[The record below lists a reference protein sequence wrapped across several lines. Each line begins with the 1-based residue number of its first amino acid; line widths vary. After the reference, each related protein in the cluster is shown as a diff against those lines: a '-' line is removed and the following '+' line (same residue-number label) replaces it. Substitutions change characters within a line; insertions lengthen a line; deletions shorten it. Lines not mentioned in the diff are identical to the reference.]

1 MLSQLYIENIAV
13 IRQATID
20 FQQGFHVFTGE
31 TGAGKTILISAIN
44 AVLGGRTF
52 KEIIRTGETRATV
65 SALFTEISEELCKKI
80 EVLGYPL
87 EDNQLLVQREIDL
100 SGKGQCRL
108 DGRPATA
115 AMLREVCSL
124 LIDIHGQHDNQE
136 LLSAEKHLGFLDS
149 YGAYPQEMA
158 AYTAAYERMCECAAR
173 LDKLQMDESY
183 KLQRMDILQFQIKEI
198 GDAKLTDGEEERLV
212 EQQKRIRNAERITE
226 SLGAVYTLLNGNGEE
241 MRGALE
247 ALEEVSTELDTASK
261 YLTEFG
267 GYSEKLSD
275 AYYMLEELGS
285 RARDT
290 LEDADFD
297 PRQLDA
303 IESRLDTIYKLKKK
317 YGNSIAE
324 ILEYFERI
332 SEEYQSLEL
341 SDELT
346 AHLQREL
353 DEANLVLHTVAEALT
368 ACRLAAAAEF
378 SERVEQELA
387 YLDMAGVRFSITRR
401 EKPYGPT
408 GADEMEFM
416 ICTNT
421 GEEAKPLA
429 KIASGGELARIM
441 LAIKNVLAEKDGIGT
456 IIFDEVDTGVS
467 GRAAQKIGKKL
478 AEVARHRQV
487 ICVTHLAPV
496 AACAAHHYRIYKTV
510 EDGRTFTRVEELTR
524 PQRVQELARM
534 MVGEN
539 ITDSALKSAEEMLE
553 SQFYLAYVMPPL
565 TGAARFLPK

>member
-149 YGAYPQEMA
+149 YGTYPQEMA

-241 MRGALE
+241 MRGVLE
-247 ALEEVSTELDTASK
+247 ALEEVSTELDTAAK

-297 PRQLDA
+297 PRQLDD

-524 PQRVQELARM
+524 PQRVQELARI

-553 SQFYLAYVMPPL
+553 S
-565 TGAARFLPK
+565 

>member
-241 MRGALE
+241 MRGVLE
-247 ALEEVSTELDTASK
+247 ALEEVSTELDTAAK

-297 PRQLDA
+297 PRQLDD

-353 DEANLVLHTVAEALT
+353 DEANLALHTAAEALT
-368 ACRLAAAAEF
+368 ARRLAAAAEF

-524 PQRVQELARM
+524 PQRVQELARI

-553 SQFYLAYVMPPL
+553 S
-565 TGAARFLPK
+565 

>member
-241 MRGALE
+241 MRGVLE
-247 ALEEVSTELDTASK
+247 ALEEVSTELDTAAK

-416 ICTNT
+416 ISTNT

-524 PQRVQELARM
+524 PQRVQELARI

-553 SQFYLAYVMPPL
+553 S
-565 TGAARFLPK
+565 

>member
-510 EDGRTFTRVEELTR
+510 KDGRTFTRVEELTR
-524 PQRVQELARM
+524 PQRVQELARI

-553 SQFYLAYVMPPL
+553 S
-565 TGAARFLPK
+565 

>member
-52 KEIIRTGETRATV
+52 KEIIRSGETRATV
-65 SALFTEISEELCKKI
+65 SALFTEIPEELCKKI

-241 MRGALE
+241 MRGVLE
-247 ALEEVSTELDTASK
+247 ALEEVSTELDTAAK
-261 YLTEFG
+261 YLTEFE

-303 IESRLDTIYKLKKK
+303 IESCLDTIYKLKKK

-524 PQRVQELARM
+524 PQRVQELARI

-553 SQFYLAYVMPPL
+553 S
-565 TGAARFLPK
+565 

>member
-261 YLTEFG
+261 YLTEFW

-297 PRQLDA
+297 PRQLDD

-524 PQRVQELARM
+524 PQRVQELARI

-539 ITDSALKSAEEMLE
+539 ITESALKSAEEMLE
-553 SQFYLAYVMPPL
+553 S
-565 TGAARFLPK
+565 

>member
-241 MRGALE
+241 MRGVLE
-247 ALEEVSTELDTASK
+247 ALEEVSTELDTAAK

-478 AEVARHRQV
+478 AEVARHRQA

-524 PQRVQELARM
+524 SQRVQELARI

-553 SQFYLAYVMPPL
+553 S
-565 TGAARFLPK
+565 

>member
-241 MRGALE
+241 MRGVLE
-247 ALEEVSTELDTASK
+247 ALEEVSTELDTAAK

-285 RARDT
+285 RARYT

-524 PQRVQELARM
+524 PQRVQELARI

-553 SQFYLAYVMPPL
+553 S
-565 TGAARFLPK
+565 

>member
-65 SALFTEISEELCKKI
+65 SALFTEIPEELCKKI

-149 YGAYPQEMA
+149 YGAYRQEMA
-158 AYTAAYERMCECAAR
+158 AYTAAYEKMCECAAR

-198 GDAKLTDGEEERLV
+198 GDAKLSDGEEERLV

-241 MRGALE
+241 MRGVLE
-247 ALEEVSTELDTASK
+247 ALEEVSTELDTAAK

-416 ICTNT
+416 ICTNA

-524 PQRVQELARM
+524 PQRVQELARI

-553 SQFYLAYVMPPL
+553 S
-565 TGAARFLPK
+565 

>member
-241 MRGALE
+241 MCGVLE
-247 ALEEVSTELDTASK
+247 ALEEVSTELDTAAK

-467 GRAAQKIGKKL
+467 GSAAQKIGKKL

-524 PQRVQELARM
+524 PQRVQELARI

-553 SQFYLAYVMPPL
+553 S
-565 TGAARFLPK
+565 

>member
-52 KEIIRTGETRATV
+52 KEIIRSGETRATV
-65 SALFTEISEELCKKI
+65 SALFTEIPEELCKKI

-158 AYTAAYERMCECAAR
+158 AYTAAYERMGECAAR

-241 MRGALE
+241 MRGVLE
-247 ALEEVSTELDTASK
+247 ALEEVSTELDTAAK
-261 YLTEFG
+261 YLTEFE

-524 PQRVQELARM
+524 PQRVQELARI

-539 ITDSALKSAEEMLE
+539 ITESALKSAEEMLE
-553 SQFYLAYVMPPL
+553 S
-565 TGAARFLPK
+565 

>member
-87 EDNQLLVQREIDL
+87 EDNQLLVQREIAL

-198 GDAKLTDGEEERLV
+198 GDAKLSDGEEERLV

-241 MRGALE
+241 MRGVLE
-247 ALEEVSTELDTASK
+247 ALEEVSTELDTAAK

-297 PRQLDA
+297 PRQLDD

-524 PQRVQELARM
+524 PQRVQELARI

-553 SQFYLAYVMPPL
+553 S
-565 TGAARFLPK
+565 

>member
-65 SALFTEISEELCKKI
+65 SALFTEIPAEICSKI
-80 EVLGYPL
+80 EKLGYPL

-158 AYTAAYERMCECAAR
+158 DYAAAYEQMCDCAAR
-173 LDKLQMDESY
+173 LEKLQMDESY
-183 KLQRMDILQFQIKEI
+183 KLQRMDILQFQLKEI
-198 GDAKLTDGEEERLV
+198 GEAKLTVGEEEQLV
-212 EQQKRIRNAERITE
+212 EQQKRIRNSERITE
-226 SLGAVYTLLNGNGEE
+226 SLGAIYTLLNGDGEE

-247 ALEEVSTELDTASK
+247 ALEEVSSELDTAAK
-261 YLTEFG
+261 YLPDFE
-267 GYSEKLSD
+267 GYGEKLSD
-275 AYYMLEELGS
+275 AYYLLEELGS

-297 PRQLDA
+297 PRQLNA
-303 IESRLDTIYKLKKK
+303 IEDRLDTIYKLKKK
-317 YGNSIAE
+317 YGGSIAD
-324 ILEYFERI
+324 ILEYYEKI

-346 AHLQREL
+346 ARLQRDL
-353 DEANLVLHTVAEALT
+353 DEANLVLRDAAKALT
-368 ACRLAAAAEF
+368 ARRLTAAAAF
-378 SERVEQELA
+378 SQRVEAELA
-387 YLDMAGVRFSITRR
+387 YLDMAGVKFSITRR

-467 GRAAQKIGKKL
+467 GRAAQKIGRKL

-510 EDGRTFTRVEELTR
+510 EAGRTFTRVEELNR
-524 PQRVQELARM
+524 SQRVQELARI

-539 ITDSALKSAEEMLE
+539 ITESALKSAEEMLTE
-553 SQFYLAYVMPPL
+553 A
-565 TGAARFLPK
+565 

>member
-65 SALFTEISEELCKKI
+65 SALFTEIPEELCKKI

-158 AYTAAYERMCECAAR
+158 AYTAAYEKMCECAAR
-173 LDKLQMDESY
+173 LHKLQMDESY

-198 GDAKLTDGEEERLV
+198 GDAKLSDGEEEQLV

-226 SLGAVYTLLNGNGEE
+226 SLGAVYTLLNGDGEE

-247 ALEEVSTELDTASK
+247 ALEEVSTELDTAAK
-261 YLTEFG
+261 YLTEFE

-297 PRQLDA
+297 PRQLNA
-303 IESRLDTIYKLKKK
+303 IEARLDTIYKLKKK
-317 YGNSIAE
+317 YGGSIAE
-324 ILEYFERI
+324 ILAYYEKI

-346 AHLQREL
+346 ARLQREL
-353 DEANLVLHTVAEALT
+353 DEANLALRAAAEALT
-368 ACRLAAAAEF
+368 TRRIVAAAEF
-378 SERVEQELA
+378 SERVEAELK
-387 YLDMAGVRFSITRR
+387 YLDMAGVKFSITRR
-401 EKPYGPT
+401 EKSYGPT

-496 AACAAHHYRIYKTV
+496 AACAAHHYRIFKTV

-524 PQRVQELARM
+524 PQRVQELARI

-553 SQFYLAYVMPPL
+553 S
-565 TGAARFLPK
+565 

>member
-241 MRGALE
+241 MRGVLE
-247 ALEEVSTELDTASK
+247 ALEEVSTELDTAAK

-297 PRQLDA
+297 PRQLDD

-416 ICTNT
+416 ISTNT

-524 PQRVQELARM
+524 PQRVQELARI

-553 SQFYLAYVMPPL
+553 S
-565 TGAARFLPK
+565 

>member
-158 AYTAAYERMCECAAR
+158 AYTAAYEKMCECAAR

-241 MRGALE
+241 MRGVLE
-247 ALEEVSTELDTASK
+247 ALEEVSTELDTAAK

-416 ICTNT
+416 ISTNT

-524 PQRVQELARM
+524 PQRVQELARI

-539 ITDSALKSAEEMLE
+539 ITESALKSAEEMLE
-553 SQFYLAYVMPPL
+553 S
-565 TGAARFLPK
+565 

>member
-149 YGAYPQEMA
+149 YGAYRQEMA
-158 AYTAAYERMCECAAR
+158 AYTAAYEKMCDCAAR

-247 ALEEVSTELDTASK
+247 ALEEVSTELDTAAK

-297 PRQLDA
+297 PRQLDD

-524 PQRVQELARM
+524 PQRVQELARI

-553 SQFYLAYVMPPL
+553 S
-565 TGAARFLPK
+565 

>member
-80 EVLGYPL
+80 EALGYPL

-149 YGAYPQEMA
+149 YGAYRQEMA

-241 MRGALE
+241 MRGVLE
-247 ALEEVSTELDTASK
+247 ALEEVSTELDTAAK

-297 PRQLDA
+297 PRQLNA

-487 ICVTHLAPV
+487 ICVTHLASV

-524 PQRVQELARM
+524 PQRVQELARI

-553 SQFYLAYVMPPL
+553 S
-565 TGAARFLPK
+565 

>member
-65 SALFTEISEELCKKI
+65 SALFTEIPEELCKKI

-149 YGAYPQEMA
+149 YGAYPLEMA
-158 AYTAAYERMCECAAR
+158 AYTAAYEKMCECAAR
-173 LDKLQMDESY
+173 LHKLQMDESY

-198 GDAKLTDGEEERLV
+198 GDAKLSDGEEEQLV

-226 SLGAVYTLLNGNGEE
+226 SLGAVYTLLNGDGEE

-247 ALEEVSTELDTASK
+247 ALEEVSTELDTAAK
-261 YLTEFG
+261 YLTEFE

-324 ILEYFERI
+324 ILEYFDRI
-332 SEEYQSLEL
+332 NEEYQSLEL

-346 AHLQREL
+346 ARLQREL
-353 DEANLVLHTVAEALT
+353 DEANLALRAAAEALT
-368 ACRLAAAAEF
+368 TRRIVAAAEF
-378 SERVEQELA
+378 SERVEAELK
-387 YLDMAGVRFSITRR
+387 YLDMAGVKFSITRR
-401 EKPYGPT
+401 EKSYGPT

-524 PQRVQELARM
+524 PQRVQELARI

-553 SQFYLAYVMPPL
+553 S
-565 TGAARFLPK
+565 

>member
-241 MRGALE
+241 MRGVLE
-247 ALEEVSTELDTASK
+247 ALEEVSTELDTAAK

-401 EKPYGPT
+401 GKPYGPT

-524 PQRVQELARM
+524 PQRVQELARI

-553 SQFYLAYVMPPL
+553 S
-565 TGAARFLPK
+565 

>member
-241 MRGALE
+241 MRGVLE
-247 ALEEVSTELDTASK
+247 ALEEVSTELDTAAK

-297 PRQLDA
+297 PRQLDD

-416 ICTNT
+416 ICTNA

-524 PQRVQELARM
+524 PQRVQELARI

-553 SQFYLAYVMPPL
+553 S
-565 TGAARFLPK
+565 

>member
-65 SALFTEISEELCKKI
+65 SALFTEISEELCKMI

-149 YGAYPQEMA
+149 YGAYRQEMA
-158 AYTAAYERMCECAAR
+158 AYTAAYEKMCDCAAR

-198 GDAKLTDGEEERLV
+198 GDAKLSDGEEERLV

-241 MRGALE
+241 MRGVLE
-247 ALEEVSTELDTASK
+247 ALEEVSTELDAAAK

-524 PQRVQELARM
+524 PQRVQELARI

-553 SQFYLAYVMPPL
+553 S
-565 TGAARFLPK
+565 

>member
-65 SALFTEISEELCKKI
+65 SALFTEIPEELCKKI

-241 MRGALE
+241 MRGVLE

-275 AYYMLEELGS
+275 AYYMLEELGN

-524 PQRVQELARM
+524 PQRVQELARI

-539 ITDSALKSAEEMLE
+539 ITESALKSAEEMLE
-553 SQFYLAYVMPPL
+553 S
-565 TGAARFLPK
+565 

>member
-52 KEIIRTGETRATV
+52 KEIIRSGETRATV
-65 SALFTEISEELCKKI
+65 SALFTEIPEELCKKI

-183 KLQRMDILQFQIKEI
+183 KLQRMDILQFQVKEI

-241 MRGALE
+241 MRGVLE
-247 ALEEVSTELDTASK
+247 ALEEVSTELDTAAK

-353 DEANLVLHTVAEALT
+353 DEANLVLHTMAEALT

-524 PQRVQELARM
+524 PQRVQELARI

-553 SQFYLAYVMPPL
+553 S
-565 TGAARFLPK
+565 

>member
-65 SALFTEISEELCKKI
+65 SALFTEIPEELCKKI

-149 YGAYPQEMA
+149 YGAYRQEMA
-158 AYTAAYERMCECAAR
+158 TYTAAYERMCECAAR

-241 MRGALE
+241 MRGVLE
-247 ALEEVSTELDTASK
+247 ALEEVSTELDTAAK

-297 PRQLDA
+297 PRQLDD

-524 PQRVQELARM
+524 PQRVQELARI

-553 SQFYLAYVMPPL
+553 S
-565 TGAARFLPK
+565 

>member
-149 YGAYPQEMA
+149 YGAYWQEMA

-241 MRGALE
+241 MRGVLE
-247 ALEEVSTELDTASK
+247 ALEEVSTELDTAAK

-297 PRQLDA
+297 PRQLDD

-524 PQRVQELARM
+524 PQRVQELARI

-553 SQFYLAYVMPPL
+553 S
-565 TGAARFLPK
+565 

>member
-241 MRGALE
+241 MRGVLE
-247 ALEEVSTELDTASK
+247 TLEEVSTELDTAAK

-368 ACRLAAAAEF
+368 ACRLAAAAEL

-524 PQRVQELARM
+524 PQRVQELARI

-553 SQFYLAYVMPPL
+553 S
-565 TGAARFLPK
+565 

>member
-241 MRGALE
+241 MCGVLE
-247 ALEEVSTELDTASK
+247 ALEEVSTELDTAAK

-524 PQRVQELARM
+524 PQRVQELARI

-553 SQFYLAYVMPPL
+553 S
-565 TGAARFLPK
+565 

>member
-212 EQQKRIRNAERITE
+212 EQQKRSRNAERITE

-297 PRQLDA
+297 PRQLDD

-524 PQRVQELARM
+524 PQRVQELARI

-553 SQFYLAYVMPPL
+553 S
-565 TGAARFLPK
+565 

>member
-65 SALFTEISEELCKKI
+65 SALFTEIPAEICSKI
-80 EVLGYPL
+80 EKLGYPL
-87 EDNQLLVQREIDL
+87 EDGQLLVQREIDL
-100 SGKGQCRL
+100 LGKGQCRL

-158 AYTAAYERMCECAAR
+158 DYAAAYEQMCDCAAR
-173 LDKLQMDESY
+173 LEKLQMDESY
-183 KLQRMDILQFQIKEI
+183 KLQRMDILQFQLKEI
-198 GDAKLTDGEEERLV
+198 GEAKLTVGEEEQLV

-226 SLGAVYTLLNGNGEE
+226 SLGAIYTLLNGDGEE
-241 MRGALE
+241 MCGALE
-247 ALEEVSTELDTASK
+247 TLEEVFSELDTAAK
-261 YLTEFG
+261 YLPDFE
-267 GYSEKLSD
+267 GYGEKLSD
-275 AYYMLEELGS
+275 AYYLLEELGS

-290 LEDADFD
+290 LEDADYD
-297 PRQLDA
+297 PRQLNA
-303 IESRLDTIYKLKKK
+303 IEDRLDTIYKLKKK
-317 YGNSIAE
+317 YGGSIAD
-324 ILEYFERI
+324 ILEYYEKI

-346 AHLQREL
+346 ARLQREL
-353 DEANLVLHTVAEALT
+353 DEANLVLRDAAKALT
-368 ACRLAAAAEF
+368 ARRLTAAAAF
-378 SERVEQELA
+378 SQRVEAELA
-387 YLDMAGVRFSITRR
+387 YLDMAGVKFSITRR

-467 GRAAQKIGKKL
+467 GRAAQKIGRKL

-510 EDGRTFTRVEELTR
+510 EAGRTFTRVEELNR
-524 PQRVQELARM
+524 SQRVQELARI

-539 ITDSALKSAEEMLE
+539 ITESALKSAEEMLTE
-553 SQFYLAYVMPPL
+553 A
-565 TGAARFLPK
+565 

>member
-65 SALFTEISEELCKKI
+65 SALFTEIPEELCKKI

-198 GDAKLTDGEEERLV
+198 GDAKLSDGEEERLV

-241 MRGALE
+241 MRGVLE
-247 ALEEVSTELDTASK
+247 ALEEVSTELDTAAK

-416 ICTNT
+416 ICTNA

-524 PQRVQELARM
+524 PQRVQELARI

-553 SQFYLAYVMPPL
+553 S
-565 TGAARFLPK
+565 